1 MLSGHNTMK
10 TQINNE
16 IGYKSALEAVEN
28 YLQKGFDKLNESET
42 IELQQISLL
51 IEKYE
56 ALHYPLPFKPQ
67 TIEDMIKIKMIEKKL
82 KQNETAKLLGI
93 STTRLSEVLHGK
105 RRVNL
110 DLAKRLNK
118 ILNID
123 AQFILEKA

>member
-1 MLSGHNTMK
+1 MIN
-10 TQINNE
+10 QITSE
-16 IGYKSALEAVEN
+16 IDYKDALGAIETF
-28 YLQKGFDKLNESET
+28 LQKGFNELTDSENK
-42 IELQQISLL
+42 ELQRISLL

-56 ALHYPLPFKPQ
+56 MVHYPLPFKPQ
-67 TIEDMIKIKMIEKKL
+67 SIEDMIKIRMIEKKL

-105 RRVNL
+105 RRVNI

-123 AQFILEKA
+123 AQFLLEKA

>member
-1 MLSGHNTMK
+1 MIN
-10 TQINNE
+10 QITSE
-16 IGYKSALEAVEN
+16 IEYKDALGAIETF
-28 YLQKGFDKLNESET
+28 LQKGFNELTDSENK
-42 IELQQISLL
+42 ELQRISLL

-56 ALHYPLPFKPQ
+56 MVHYPLPFKPQ
-67 TIEDMIKIKMIEKKL
+67 SIEDMIKIKMIEKKL

-105 RRVNL
+105 RRVNI

-123 AQFILEKA
+123 AQFLIEKA

>member
-1 MLSGHNTMK
+1 
-10 TQINNE
+10 
-16 IGYKSALEAVEN
+16 
-28 YLQKGFDKLNESET
+28 LN
-42 IELQQISLL
+42 
-51 IEKYE
+51 
-56 ALHYPLPFKPQ
+56 
-67 TIEDMIKIKMIEKKL
+67 IKE

-93 STTRLSEVLHGK
+93 STTRLSGVLHGK